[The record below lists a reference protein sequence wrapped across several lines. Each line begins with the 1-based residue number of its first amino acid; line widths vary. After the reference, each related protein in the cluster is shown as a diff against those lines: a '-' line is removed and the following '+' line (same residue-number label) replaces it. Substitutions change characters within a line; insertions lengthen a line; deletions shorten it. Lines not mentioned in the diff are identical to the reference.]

1 MQVTRY
7 MYIHTNHTKTT
18 NPHAI
23 HLRVSSCLAQ
33 NSSQGAKQRGSTMT
47 HGYKHSWLSLSH
59 SKDVKT
65 VTQGQ
70 LRFNV
75 FVLCIFSWNPAK
87 PCTECYEVRF
97 QRKVLG
103 LSRSTV
109 ENVLEMSFEVHWP
122 RLPLKCKKVHKSQPA
137 TQPLP
142 EHSKKLPVPRPRPGF
157 HKFHKRGPFCF
168 EDVQSVSQTLK
179 ALTAKIAALKT
190 SVVTRFALS

>member
-1 MQVTRY
+1 MQ
-7 MYIHTNHTKTT
+7 YIYEYLLVWRKIAAKA
-18 NPHAI
+18 P
-23 HLRVSSCLAQ
+23 
-33 NSSQGAKQRGSTMT
+33 NSEGPWWPTGTST
-47 HGYKHSWLSLSH
+47 HGWASVIPRKLE
-59 SKDVKT
+59 T

-70 LRFNV
+70 LRFEWFECVV
-75 FVLCIFSWNPAK
+75 FCICSWNPAK

-122 RLPLKCKKVHKSQPA
+122 RLPLKCKKVGKSQPA

-168 EDVQSVSQTLK
+168 EDVQSVSFVFKKILNLK
-179 ALTAKIAALKT
+179 ALIAKIAALKT
-190 SVVTRFALS
+190 SVVTRFAPSWDNELRFT

>member
-1 MQVTRY
+1 MQSPSETTTTRESHNVSNTVHV
-7 MYIHTNHTKTT
+7 HTYKSYKTT

-65 VTQGQ
+65 GTQCQ

-75 FVLCIFSWNPAK
+75 FVFCIFSWNPAK

-97 QRKVLG
+97 QREVLG

-122 RLPLKCKKVHKSQPA
+122 RLPLKCQKSWQKSTCHP
-137 TQPLP
+137 
-142 EHSKKLPVPRPRPGF
+142 
-157 HKFHKRGPFCF
+157 
-168 EDVQSVSQTLK
+168 
-179 ALTAKIAALKT
+179 T
-190 SVVTRFALS
+190 STRA